1 MNDIVVLNH
10 GLEGVSLISK
20 HSEHRDPHELV
31 QYKHTGCSS
40 FHGMYGFELF
50 VSGICYII
58 HSLRFHVLRFLA
70 ASTSLVWAL

>member
-20 HSEHRDPHELV
+20 HSEHRDPNEL

-40 FHGMYGFELF
+40 LHGMYGFELF
-50 VSGICYII
+50 VSWFFIV
-58 HSLRFHVLRFLA
+58 SFFNFLGFIMDIRMY
-70 ASTSLVWAL
+70 